1 MELQIFKNEQFGEV
15 RMVVIEEQPWLV
27 GKDVAEAL
35 GYSNTKDAL
44 KKHVDD
50 EDKQIIQ
57 RSQFATLENYIPK
70 SALPVD
76 FVRGDIPNRGL
87 TVINESGLYSLIL
100 SSKLPQAK
108 QFKRWVTSEVL
119 PSIRKHGAYALSPET
134 VNEDALIYVLETQK
148 SMRQR
153 QDVFEADLNYLKAEQ
168 PINPDVR
175 LDLEKT
181 RKKRVVACM
190 GGIDSPAY
198 MDKSLAKRV
207 FQQAM
212 NDFKEHFRVSRYDLL
227 PKKAIEAAYVYWK
240 NWEPSTNLKMEIQA
254 CNNQMSFDFME

>member
-1 MELQIFKNEQFGEV
+1 MELQIFKNEQFGQVQLVE
-15 RMVVIEEQPWLV
+15 INNEPWFV
-27 GKDVAEAL
+27 GKEIAEIL
-35 GYSNTKDAL
+35 GYQNPSKAL
-44 KKHVDD
+44 KDHVDE
-50 EDKQIIQ
+50 EDKLNNETLSSLGQ
-57 RSQFATLENYIPK
+57 RGGWI
-70 SALPVD
+70 
-76 FVRGDIPNRGL
+76 
-87 TVINESGLYSLIL
+87 INESGLYSLIL
-100 SSKLPQAK
+100 KSKLPQAK

-119 PSIRKHGAYALSPET
+119 PSIRKHGAYALSLET

-190 GGIDSPAY
+190 GGMDSPAY

-227 PKKAIEAAYVYWK
+227 PKKAIEAAYAYWK
-240 NWEPSTNLKMEIQA
+240 NWEPSTNLKMEIHA

>member
-1 MELQIFKNEQFGEV
+1 
-15 RMVVIEEQPWLV
+15 
-27 GKDVAEAL
+27 
-35 GYSNTKDAL
+35 
-44 KKHVDD
+44 
-50 EDKQIIQ
+50 
-57 RSQFATLENYIPK
+57 
-70 SALPVD
+70 
-76 FVRGDIPNRGL
+76 
-87 TVINESGLYSLIL
+87 
-100 SSKLPQAK
+100 
-108 QFKRWVTSEVL
+108 
-119 PSIRKHGAYALSPET
+119 ET

-190 GGIDSPAY
+190 GGMDSPAY

-212 NDFKEHFRVSRYDLL
+212 NDFKEHFRVSR
-227 PKKAIEAAYVYWK
+227 
-240 NWEPSTNLKMEIQA
+240 
-254 CNNQMSFDFME
+254 